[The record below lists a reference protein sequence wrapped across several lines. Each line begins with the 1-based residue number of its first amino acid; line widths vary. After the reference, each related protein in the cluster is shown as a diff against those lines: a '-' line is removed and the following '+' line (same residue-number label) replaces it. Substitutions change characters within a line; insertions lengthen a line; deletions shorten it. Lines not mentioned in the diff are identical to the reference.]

1 MLIQTHI
8 HARVSKTNERCVFQK
23 QLPALLHLPDPCKGL
38 VCTRHVPSQACVR
51 RSSPLS
57 GMRQAVYRYHAGRPG
72 YTLVTRS
79 STYISDMA
87 TAKFCLA
94 PTGGG
99 HGKRQVR
106 AFALS
111 SVQRPGL
118 C

>member
-1 MLIQTHI
+1 
-8 HARVSKTNERCVFQK
+8 
-23 QLPALLHLPDPCKGL
+23 
-38 VCTRHVPSQACVR
+38 
-51 RSSPLS
+51 
-57 GMRQAVYRYHAGRPG
+57 MRQAVYRYHAGRPG

-106 AFALS
+106 AFAHGRGPRQEAGAS
-111 SVQRPGL
+111 IRPLIGSTTRAL
-118 C
+118 LTRVPPKAELP